1 MSIIKKYL
9 EGGLS
14 VLPLWMNHPTHRP
27 KTPRIAKWDHLQ
39 IKPMTIAEAAK
50 AFTAEDGIAIITG
63 KVSGGLEVIDVDCK
77 YDLTGQL
84 WEELSEAIKAFDSEL
99 FERLVIAKTMS
110 GGYHIG
116 YRCETIQG
124 NRKLANRPAT
134 AEELEKYNAEAEAY
148 NQALQGDPDTT
159 KKPRKMLSSP
169 DQLPKALIETRGEK
183 GYIAAWPTAGYEMI
197 QGDWCDA
204 PEISPA
210 QREALFYICEG
221 FNLVKKPER
230 TEVKGTVNPT
240 KPTSDRLSPLTDF
253 NNRHHCIEILQ
264 EYGWCVGSGYRG
276 GDIMPML
283 RDGSDRDKSGVVF
296 QKDNRAF
303 IFSTSTALPSEELL
317 TPVGIY
323 TYMEHSGDFKEAA
336 KALYAKGYGDR
347 IERKPKAETSAEAA
361 PKADK
366 KPKGGQSSDEKK
378 QARVT
383 DPADNPYFKFL
394 GFSKTDEGV
403 QAFHFFAKDA
413 QVLIKLTAAKMS
425 NNNLLM
431 LAPRN
436 FWEVNFPH
444 PTKKFHVDGAVNW
457 LIQTSNQRGYF
468 KEKNIRGRG
477 VWVDAGRVVVHLGNR
492 LIVDG
497 EEKKIWDIDS
507 KFFYEATEE
516 IEVDL
521 RAVMTVEEA
530 SKLFTLVSP
539 QHITWERSFSGD
551 LLIGWC
557 VSSVLCGAT
566 PWRAH
571 TWITGASD
579 SGKSWLMNHV
589 VNYLLAPIGVYGKG
603 ATTES
608 GLRQLLEYDALP
620 VMLEESE
627 GNTKKKQAEIA
638 ETLEMMRNSS
648 SDDNARVIKGSQHGK
663 AKRYASRSAF
673 CFASIAPQHEDK
685 RSDNRRITVLGL
697 RRIKDNQQREEYR
710 KRCALYHARNFDTGL
725 PDRFLA
731 RVFKMI
737 PIILENFRI
746 CKEAVIEHLGASAD
760 GDQIGTLLAGMYA
773 MKLDTAVTKARV
785 DADLK
790 TMNFIEEANA
800 QQETDEN
807 SALEYLLSQKVF
819 VEQDRSRF
827 ERTIGELV
835 RLALELDDDRDVS
848 GTSAHQKLLRI
859 GLDVR
864 WDAELSKGWLY
875 VSSSSHDIKAMFAAS
890 EEAMNW
896 GKSHT
901 RILKRIDDE
910 RIEDVASWRF
920 GSGLRGRAIKIPLE
934 LLQLEGLENM

>member
-1 MSIIKKYL
+1 M
-9 EGGLS
+9 
-14 VLPLWMNHPTHRP
+14 PLWINNPHHKD
-27 KTPRIAKWDHLQ
+27 KTPRIASWAHLQ
-39 IKPMTIAEAAK
+39 QQPMSLKEAA
-50 AFTAEDGIAIITG
+50 ATFQSGDGIGIITG

-77 YDLTGQL
+77 YDLTGHL
-84 WEELSEAIKAFDSEL
+84 WEELSEAIKAFDPDL
-99 FERLVIAKTMS
+99 FARLVIAKTMG
-110 GGYHIG
+110 GGYHVA
-116 YRCETIQG
+116 YRCATIQG
-124 NRKLANRPAT
+124 NRKLAQRPAT
-134 AEELEKYNAEAEAY
+134 PEELEKYNKDAEAY

-159 KKPRKMLSSP
+159 KKPKNMLSSP

-183 GYIAAWPTAGYEMI
+183 GYVVAAPTPGYAMI
-197 QGDWCDA
+197 QGDWDA
-204 PEISPA
+204 LAEISPA
-210 QREALFYICEG
+210 QREALLYICEG

-230 TEVKGTVNPT
+230 QEVKGTVTNT
-240 KPTSDRLSPLTDF
+240 DQSGDRLSPLTDF
-253 NNRHHCIEILQ
+253 NNKHHCIELLQ
-264 EYGWCVGSGYRG
+264 NYGWTVGSNYRNT
-276 GDIMPML
+276 DVLPML
-283 RDGSDRDKSGVVF
+283 RDGSDRDRSGVVF
-296 QKDNRAF
+296 QADNRAW
-303 IFSTSTALPSEELL
+303 IFSTSTALPSMELI

-323 TYMEHSGDFKEAA
+323 AFMEHGGDFKEAA
-336 KALYAKGYGDR
+336 KALYKQGYGDR
-347 IERKPKAETSAEAA
+347 VQPKPKAPKPPKAAAEVEPAAEQKA
-361 PKADK
+361 PKGEQATDK
-366 KPKGGQSSDEKK
+366 KSDRVSSKVGE
-378 QARVT
+378 
-383 DPADNPYFKFL
+383 NPYFKFL
-394 GFSKTDEGV
+394 GFSKTDDGV
-403 QAFHFFAKDA
+403 QAFHFFAKEA
-413 QVLIKLTAAKMS
+413 QVLLKLTAAKMS

-477 VWVDAGRVVVHLGNR
+477 AWVDAGRVVVHLGDR

-497 EEKKIWDIDS
+497 EEKKIWDIES

-579 SGKSWLMNHV
+579 SGKSWLMNNV

-710 KRCALYHARNFDTGL
+710 KRCALYHARNFDAGL

-760 GDQIGTLLAGMYA
+760 GDQLGTLLAGMYA
-773 MKLDTAVTKARV
+773 MKLDTTVTIEQVRK
-785 DADLK
+785 DLK
-790 TMNFIEEANA
+790 TMNLQVEREAQND
-800 QQETDEN
+800 TDEN
-807 SALEYLLSQKVF
+807 SAIEYLLSQKVS
-819 VEQDRSRF
+819 VEQDRGRF
-827 ERTIGELV
+827 ERTLGELV
-835 RLALELDDDRDVS
+835 RIALELDSDSEVGARAAQV
-848 GTSAHQKLLRI
+848 KLLRI
-859 GLDVR
+859 GLDAR
-864 WDAELSKGWLY
+864 WEDEHGGAGWLY

-920 GSGLRGRAIKIPLE
+920 GSGLRGRAIRIPLE
-934 LLQLEGLENM
+934 LLELEGL